1 VAEHGQFGTRPIIT
15 VDGSPLREELLPYLD
30 RVTADM
36 SLHLPD
42 MVELRLRDEKRD
54 VFKRSGIKIGSK
66 LEVSG
71 TPTGDGKQT
80 LLVAAEVTALEHD
93 FSGLGNVAVIRG
105 YDVSHRLCRGRR
117 THSYNDVTDGDVV
130 RDVAKR
136 AGVDVGSVD
145 DSGPTHDHVA
155 QVNLTD
161 WEFLLGR
168 ARECGAELAVADGK
182 LHWRKPNDSADGPD
196 PADGIAD
203 KPASLQLTLGANL
216 RHFRPR
222 VTSAAQV
229 SEVEVRGWDPG
240 RKEAVVGRAQAATTS
255 VSAGM
260 APADLAGPFSP
271 PPFVSVDRPLATQAE
286 ADAAASAIAE
296 TLASAHAEADGIALG
311 DPRLKAGVAVGIGS
325 AGWPYDG
332 KYTLTTTRHVY
343 DTDGYRVVFSVTG
356 RQERS
361 MLGLASNGS
370 TNSMQRASGPPIYG
384 VVVGQVT
391 DVNDPDDLGRVKL
404 KFPWLSDDYESWWAR
419 IAILGAG
426 KDRGAVWLPEVNDEV
441 LVAFEHGDTRR
452 PYVVGS
458 LWNGVDKPPLGSGL
472 VDGSSGAVKRR
483 GFVSKQGHRLVF
495 LDDDSKSG
503 IAVVSADDKLKI
515 ALNQSGTTISIKADG
530 AVEISGSKSVKI
542 SSDGGITLDAG
553 SSLELKAKSG
563 VKIDGGPQVELSGQ
577 MIKLN

>member
-1 VAEHGQFGTRPIIT
+1 MADNGQFGTHPLIT
-15 VDGSPLREELLPYLD
+15 VDGSELRENFYPLLD
-30 RVTADM
+30 RLTVDL

-42 MVELRLRDEKRD
+42 MVELRIRDAHRD
-54 VFKRSGIKIGSK
+54 IFKRAGIKIGSR

-71 TPTGDGKQT
+71 TQAGDGQQT
-80 LLVAAEVTALEHD
+80 LLVAAEVTSLEHD
-93 FSGLGNVAVIRG
+93 FSGLGTCAVVRG
-105 YDVSHRLCRGRR
+105 YDVSHRLSRGRR
-117 THSYNDVTDGDVV
+117 THSYNDVTDGDIV

-136 AGVDVGSVD
+136 AGLDVGTVD

-155 QVNLTD
+155 QVNITD

-182 LHWRKPNDSADGPD
+182 LNWRRPKDSGDAPEPAESMADR
-196 PADGIAD
+196 PAAM
-203 KPASLQLTLGANL
+203 QLTMGVNL
-216 RHFRPR
+216 RQFRPR

-229 SEVEVRGWDPG
+229 SEVEVRGWDPS

-255 VSAGM
+255 VSAGLG
-260 APADLAGPFSP
+260 PTELAGVFSP
-271 PPFVSVDRPLATQAE
+271 PPYVSVDRPLATQAE

-296 TLASAHAEADGIALG
+296 TLASAHTEAEGVAFG
-311 DPRLKAGVAVGIGS
+311 DPRLRAGAAVGIGN

-332 KYTLTTTRHVY
+332 KYTLTTTRHIY

-370 TNSMQRASGPPIYG
+370 TNAMQRASGPPIYG

-391 DVNDPDDLGRVKL
+391 DVNDPDELGRVKL

-419 IAILGAG
+419 IAMLGAG

-503 IAVVSADDKLKI
+503 IAIVSADDKLKI

-542 SSDGGITLDAG
+542 SSDGSITLDAG